1 MNPLIHEFLL
11 AIIRKFITIAATW
24 LVTEGFI
31 GENDVEKYVAGFAL
45 MAVSLI
51 WSLWS
56 RYKDRINFLAALDA
70 QPGTDEKEV
79 KMKAKQFPP
88 HSLVIL
94 LAAGLT
100 LTSCASAPTKPVSQ
114 VAFYGGRTL
123 EAINTLQQTVANL
136 EAQRLIP
143 TDAAAD
149 VMIAAYTAGETGQK
163 LADLLQAYD
172 AAVGAA
178 KQGMVPDIGA
188 LVSSLDTL
196 LLRVMKVNFGGQQQ
210 QIAQLVNNVLLI
222 VNQLRAAVPGLM
234 KTPTTGGMIGFRQPV
249 SLPQP
254 AS

>member
-100 LTSCASAPTKPVSQ
+100 LTSCASARRSRSRRWPSTGPDARSHQ
-114 VAFYGGRTL
+114 HAP
-123 EAINTLQQTVANL
+123 ANRG
-136 EAQRLIP
+136 QPRS
-143 TDAAAD
+143 AAAH
-149 VMIAAYTAGETGQK
+149 
-163 LADLLQAYD
+163 
-172 AAVGAA
+172 
-178 KQGMVPDIGA
+178 PH
-188 LVSSLDTL
+188 
-196 LLRVMKVNFGGQQQ
+196 RRGG
-210 QIAQLVNNVLLI
+210 
-222 VNQLRAAVPGLM
+222 
-234 KTPTTGGMIGFRQPV
+234 
-249 SLPQP
+249 
-254 AS
+254 